1 MLQKPL
7 LFSPILLYHYRA
19 MVHLL
24 SAHYNTLG
32 VGSGGLTTGTVMR
45 VMFLL
50 LLYKVYGKLIKGN
63 CDGKYIETG
72 TDSS

>member
-1 MLQKPL
+1 MQKLL

-24 SAHYNTLG
+24 SAGNTLG
-32 VGSGGLTTGTVMR
+32 VGAGGLTTGTVMR

-50 LLYKVYGKLIKGN
+50 LFYKEYGKLITGN
-63 CDGKYIETG
+63 CNGEYIETG